1 MRVVR
6 VARVVRVVVVVVVVA
21 VAIYN
26 FGVVVVAVAAAVY
39 FDVGNDFVT
48 RVVVVEELMFGV
60 GGVLLG
66 DES

>member
-1 MRVVR
+1 
-6 VARVVRVVVVVVVVA
+6 VRVVV
-21 VAIYN
+21 
-26 FGVVVVAVAAAVY
+26 AAAGY

-66 DES
+66 DGS

>member
-1 MRVVR
+1 VRVVR
-6 VARVVRVVVVVVVVA
+6 VARVARVVVVV
-21 VAIYN
+21 
-26 FGVVVVAVAAAVY
+26 VVVVAVAAAVY